1 MGSFGSSF
9 KIASLLL
16 DWARSA
22 TVLPLMSTLSH
33 VKPWLSK
40 KLTIM
45 GWLPLTA
52 QNNTYNS
59 TLHDL
64 TSFRLILTSQR
75 WLSSASLSTSGS
87 NNSTVRAWPLFAAI
101 MIAVLL
107 FLSNAL
113 TFTPCFIRSWAQ
125 LAMRVSMFFELLQAS
140 INGV

>member
-52 QNNTYNS
+52 QNN
-59 TLHDL
+59 
-64 TSFRLILTSQR
+64 TSQR